1 MSEKSFEYFHDEVI
15 ITGKHKEYVDALWK
29 QNTVEESFFKRLLD
43 LYMVAAVVGLR
54 SNKKAPLDN
63 LGEKRTIQVQQLL
76 HSLKPLNTIMTLV
89 LLLDESEGLSKEQ
102 KIDRAFRKPETEE
115 EFKRNVELFNSYVRG
130 GIEYLYDALVIRV
143 LDVQDEVN
151 DVRVG
156 NMLAL
161 LNDDF
166 EMML

>member
-1 MSEKSFEYFHDEVI
+1 
-15 ITGKHKEYVDALWK
+15 
-29 QNTVEESFFKRLLD
+29 
-43 LYMVAAVVGLR
+43 
-54 SNKKAPLDN
+54 
-63 LGEKRTIQVQQLL
+63 
-76 HSLKPLNTIMTLV
+76 MTLV

-166 EMML
+166 ERHFFIFFK